1 MPEID
6 EQVKT
11 GVAQALAELGVTK
24 ETMADLAKMKEVK
37 RAEIGERTTNVEVGE
52 DPKMKFKSLS
62 ETLRAVKTATT
73 RGQVDPRLTYKAATG
88 LGEGISVDG
97 GFLLQPQISSGLI
110 QRVYEIGQIT
120 SRCQKITIGSGS
132 NTLKLNAVDET
143 SRASTRMGG
152 IVGYWLEE
160 AGTITASKPKFRVM
174 TLDLKKVGALFYAT
188 DELLQDLPAMETVVS
203 NGCAQELAFQVESA
217 IFSGNGVGKPLGI
230 QAGNAHVT
238 VAKETAPAQAAA
250 TILTE
255 NIFKMW
261 SRMYAPCRAN
271 AAWYINQDCE
281 PQLFS
286 LYKVVGVGGV
296 PVYMPA
302 NGLSEKPYGTLMGRP
317 VIPVEY
323 AETLGSE
330 GDITLADFSQYI
342 LADKGDVQAASS
354 IHVEFLT
361 DQQCFR
367 FIYRVDGQPIW
378 SQPLTPHKG
387 TNTVSPFVNLAARA

>member
-1 MPEID
+1 MPEME
-6 EQVKT
+6 EQVKQ

-37 RAEIGERTTNVEVGE
+37 RTEIGEKTTNVIVGE
-52 DPKMKFKSLS
+52 DPKMMFKSLS
-62 ETLRAVKTATT
+62 QTLRAVKTATT
-73 RGQVDPRLTYKAATG
+73 RGQVDPRLVYKAPTG
-88 LGEGISVDG
+88 MGEGISSDG
-97 GFLLQPQISSGLI
+97 GFLLQPQISTGLI

-120 SRCQKITIGSGS
+120 SRCQKLTIGSGA

-152 IVGYWLEE
+152 ILGYWLEE
-160 AGTITASKPKFRVM
+160 AGTITPSKPKFRVM
-174 TLDLKKVGALFYAT
+174 TLDLKKVAALFYAT

-203 NGCAQELAFQVESA
+203 NGCAQELTFQVESA
-217 IFSGNGVGKPLGI
+217 IFGGNGVGKPLGI
-230 QAGNAHVT
+230 QVGDAHVT

-271 AAWYINQDCE
+271 AVWYINQDCE

-317 VIPVEY
+317 VIPIEY
-323 AETLGSE
+323 AETVGSE
-330 GDITLADFSQYI
+330 GDITLADFGQYI
-342 LADKGDVQAASS
+342 LADKGDIQAASS

-367 FIYRVDGQPIW
+367 FVYRVDGQPIW
-378 SQPLTPHKG
+378 SKPLTPHKG